1 MSFINCYRSLNN
13 MMSGI
18 KIKIVTTCNILTG
31 IIQNLRSQGNKNT
44 PNIRPNF
51 CCIAIK
57 TNQIMQCY
65 NEELRHHNHIR
76 YAYFNLDKII
86 RSSLHN
92 RDNLLIRII
101 NNKGKNKDK
110 EVTRFNID
118 FDEVIIKDN
127 IIGGIATKEIVS
139 HGENGHIILR
149 IPTNV
154 LDGDAKVV
162 YVYNRGEV

>member
-1 MSFINCYRSLNN
+1 
-13 MMSGI
+13 MSGI

-76 YAYFNLDKII
+76 YAYFYLDKII
-86 RSSLHN
+86 RACFHQKKTL
-92 RDNLLIRII
+92 
-101 NNKGKNKDK
+101 
-110 EVTRFNID
+110 
-118 FDEVIIKDN
+118 
-127 IIGGIATKEIVS
+127 
-139 HGENGHIILR
+139 ILR
-149 IPTNV
+149 ITCQKKNIQVANFTADLSLEEDKTNIIDGIPTREILINNS
-154 LDGDAKVV
+154 DGHLIVRIPIGIDTGQASVV
-162 YVYNRGEV
+162 FIYHR